1 MILLIDAGNTRI
13 KWALARD
20 GAAPGEWLD
29 HGAVV
34 HAGAARLPAA
44 WRGAQ
49 AAQVAAGHGAV
60 TRVLAANVAGAALRA
75 RLETM
80 LLTGSDEAGHAIDT
94 AGGATAAGAAGNAAS
109 AAAVDNAANAAGMG
123 ADAGKT
129 AVDAGAADTRG
140 AALRVAPAA
149 IEWFASVAGRAGVR
163 NGYRNPAQ
171 LGCDRFAAAIG
182 AHALAPGQAIVVVN
196 CGTATT
202 IDAVTADGVFLG
214 GMILP
219 GLGLM
224 ATSLARNTAQLP
236 QIAQGGKLPSGF
248 ADNTD
253 DAILSGLL
261 AAQAG
266 AIERAC
272 ALHRAEACLIS
283 GGAASYIAPALAARV
298 AHRLVDNIVLIGL
311 HAAIG
316 SA

>member
-13 KWALARD
+13 KWALA
-20 GAAPGEWLD
+20 AADASPGDWLD
-29 HGAVV
+29 YGAVM
-34 HAGAARLPAA
+34 HADAAELPAA
-44 WRGAQ
+44 WQRAL
-49 AAQVAAGHGAV
+49 AARMAEGHAAV
-60 TRVLAANVAGAALRA
+60 TRVLAANVAGAVLRD
-75 RLETM
+75 RLQHM
-80 LLTGSDEAGHAIDT
+80 LLTGADL
-94 AGGATAAGAAGNAAS
+94 AAVPAAS
-109 AAAVDNAANAAGMG
+109 AAPI
-123 ADAGKT
+123 T
-129 AVDAGAADTRG
+129 A
-140 AALRVAPAA
+140 PEA
-149 IEWFASVAGRAGVR
+149 IDWFASMAQRAGIK

-182 AHALAPGQAIVVVN
+182 AHALAPGKAIIVAN

-266 AIERAC
+266 AIAQAF
-272 ALHRAEACLIS
+272 ALHQAAECLIS
-283 GGAASYIAPALAARV
+283 GGAAQYIAPALPAQV
-298 AHRLVDNIVLIGL
+298 SHRLVDNIVLIGL
-311 HAAIG
+311 HAAAG

>member
-13 KWALARD
+13 KWALAQD
-20 GAAPGEWLD
+20 GAAPGVWLD
-29 HGAVV
+29 YGAVM
-34 HAGAARLPAA
+34 HADAARLPSDWHSAH
-44 WRGAQ
+44 
-49 AAQVAAGHGAV
+49 AAQLAAGHGAV
-60 TRVLAANVAGAALRA
+60 THVLAANVAGAALRA
-75 RLETM
+75 RLQTM
-80 LLTGSDEAGHAIDT
+80 LLTGADQTGSGAAGDA
-94 AGGATAAGAAGNAAS
+94 AAGAAGGATNIAGAGVMQAAS
-109 AAAVDNAANAAGMG
+109 GEPAAGTP
-123 ADAGKT
+123 A
-129 AVDAGAADTRG
+129 
-140 AALRVAPAA
+140 AALRVPPAA
-149 IEWFASVAGRAGVR
+149 IEWFASVPERAGVR

-182 AHALAPGQAIVVVN
+182 AHALAPGQAVIVAN

-224 ATSLARNTAQLP
+224 ASSLARNTAQLP

-272 ALHRAEACLIS
+272 ALHEAEVCLIS
-283 GGAASYIAPALAARV
+283 GGAAGYIAPALPARI

-311 HAAIG
+311 HAAAG